1 MAASLHRDSEK
12 VAAWPL
18 QRADEPFAEHRLSH
32 RIMRPDVDHR
42 QPVNRIG
49 PYEVVGRLGV
59 GGMGEVFRARDLRL
73 GRDIGIKVLPASIAL
88 DEQFEPVGSS
98 RTIRVNVRVIA
109 ATNRDLDQAVRA
121 GEIQGRSPLSLER
134 LPDLRPAP
142 ARARSDISLLVGFF
156 TASLARK
163 LGNP

>member
-73 GRDIGIKVLPASIAL
+73 GRDIAIKVLPATIAL

-121 GEIQGRSPLSLER
+121 GKCNDDLLYRLNVFPIHVPPLRER
-134 LPDLRPAP
+134 
-142 ARARSDISLLVGFF
+142 RSDMSQLVGFF